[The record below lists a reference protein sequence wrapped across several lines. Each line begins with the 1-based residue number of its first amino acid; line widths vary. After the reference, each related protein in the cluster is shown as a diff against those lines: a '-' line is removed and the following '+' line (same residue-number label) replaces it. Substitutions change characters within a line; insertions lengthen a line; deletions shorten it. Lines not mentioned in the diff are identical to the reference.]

1 VELYEGAAEEGLRTM
16 TRRIGVIAFMAA
28 LAATA
33 APAAAAKPIWSCQFA
48 KDRVL
53 MAASFEPDP
62 AAPAQPPGKQLTLK
76 GNLQLVLSQT
86 FYAPGQPL
94 KDTRDG
100 TYSFKGYIV
109 DNGAALVFGPER
121 AIPSTEWLADRRE
134 ASGRWSGMFLNRP
147 VSDGI
152 GRPLSTDFS
161 DLTSAAPPDYLNFR
175 FGLPPSFYETARFFA
190 RVPTDGFKA
199 LHAKGLARAAATQ
212 SATLAKC

>member
-1 VELYEGAAEEGLRTM
+1 M
-16 TRRIGVIAFMAA
+16 TRRIGRIAA
-28 LAATA
+28 LAALVLAA
-33 APAAAAKPIWSCQFA
+33 APASAAGPVWSCQFA
-48 KDRVL
+48 KDRVV
-53 MAASFEPDP
+53 MTASFQPDP
-62 AAPAQPPGKQLTLK
+62 AAPAQPAGKQLTLK

-86 FYAPGQPL
+86 YFAPGEPL

-109 DNGAALVFGPER
+109 DNGAALVFGPDR
-121 AIPSTEWLADRRE
+121 QIATSEWTAERRE
-134 ASGRWSGMFLNRP
+134 PTGRWAGMFMNRP

-152 GRPLSTDFS
+152 GRPLSANFS

-175 FGLPPSFYETARFFA
+175 FGLPASFFETARFFG

-199 LHAKGLARAAATQ
+199 LHAKGLARAAASQ